1 MNNNLLYYIIINK
14 WKENHEI
21 IKWIFINEN
30 NNNDKKEIK
39 LNQYLKIEK
48 DDIIFENSWK
58 KREIIWK
65 KMILNINNILI
76 LFMNLSMINIKIVIL
91 IIINSM
97 KNLKKNIHI
106 NYNKTLLYLISYFHF
121 NYFKYNIKFDLFI
134 FLLIL
139 YNKNLK

>member
-1 MNNNLLYYIIINK
+1 M
-14 WKENHEI
+14 
-21 IKWIFINEN
+21 
-30 NNNDKKEIK
+30 
-39 LNQYLKIEK
+39 KIEK
-48 DDIIFENSWK
+48 NNIIFANLSRK
-58 KREIIWK
+58 KKMIQK

-76 LFMNLSMINIKIVIL
+76 LFMNLLIINKEIMIL

-106 NYNKTLLYLISYFHF
+106 IYNNILLYQIFHFHF